1 VRRFSPLAFIERV
14 GNRLP
19 DPASLFVIGCAL
31 VLIGSAAAALSGWS
45 VPHPSRPGETVT
57 AVNLLSSAEQRWI
70 WLNVIKNFLD
80 FHPLGVVLVAML
92 GIGVAER
99 TGLFAAILKLIVLAT
114 PSKLLTPA
122 VVFAGVMSSAAADAG
137 YVVLPPLVAGVY
149 AAVGRAPL
157 AGLAAVTFGIAG
169 GFSAN
174 LLITSLDPLLQGITL
189 AAAHLV
195 RPDLAIRVDCNWY
208 FMIASTFLL
217 TGMGWAVTAWVVEPR
232 FDRATVARHIGQAGI
247 DASATRSL
255 DRQERRGLLAAGL
268 VAAITF
274 GTILALVQ
282 IPGAPLY
289 GDYEKAPGRIA
300 PVWTDAL
307 VPILF
312 VGFLLPGIA
321 YGIVAGNVRSDRDI
335 AKRMGESMASMGTYV
350 VLAFFAG
357 QFIKWFDRSNLG
369 LMIAVE
375 GVDAL
380 KGFGLS
386 PVVLTISIVSLTA
399 LINLFMSSA
408 SAKWAILA
416 PVMVPLFMGLGLS
429 PELVQAAYR
438 VGDSVTNPITPLN
451 AYLVVILVVIRR
463 YEPAAGVGTVIS
475 LLLPYTLTAWVVW
488 LAFLLAWGS
497 IGLPLGP
504 GGPAPF
510 APLAP

>member
-1 VRRFSPLAFIERV
+1 MPRFSPLAVIERV

-19 DPASLFVIGCAL
+19 DPATLFVLGCAL
-31 VLIGSAAAALSGWS
+31 VLFGSAVAAASGWS
-45 VPHPSRPGETVT
+45 VPHPSRPGESVT
-57 AVNLLSSAEQRWI
+57 AVNLLTVSEQRWI

-114 PSKLLTPA
+114 PSRLLTPA

-137 YVVLPPLVAGVY
+137 YVVLPPLVAAVY
-149 AAVGRAPL
+149 ATVGRAPL

-189 AAAHLV
+189 AAARLV
-195 RPDLAIRVDCNWY
+195 QPDIDVRVDCNWF
-208 FMIASTFLL
+208 FMMASTVLL
-217 TGMGWAVTAWVVEPR
+217 VGLGWLVTVLVVERR
-232 FDRATVARHIGQAGI
+232 FDKATVSKHIAQGGLEATGAQALN
-247 DASATRSL
+247 AE
-255 DRQERRGLLAAGL
+255 ERRGLFGAGLAAIVTVGAIIAL
-268 VAAITF
+268 AAIPGWPLH
-274 GTILALVQ
+274 GT
-282 IPGAPLY
+282 
-289 GDYEKAPGRIA
+289 YEKLPGRFV

-321 YGIVAGNVRSDRDI
+321 YGIAAGNVRNDRDV
-335 AKRMGESMASMGTYV
+335 AKRMGESMASMGTYI

-357 QFIKWFDRSNLG
+357 QFIKWFERSNLG

-380 KGFGLS
+380 KQYDLS
-386 PVVLTISIVSLTA
+386 PVVLTVAIVTLTA
-399 LINLFMSSA
+399 GINLFMSSA

-416 PVMVPLFMGLGLS
+416 PVMVPLFMGLGLT
-429 PELVQAAYR
+429 PELVQAGYR
-438 VGDSVTNPITPLN
+438 VGDSVTNAVTPLN

-463 YEPAAGVGTVIS
+463 YEPTAGVGTVIA
-475 LLLPYTLTAWVVW
+475 LLLPYTITAWLVWMAFLVVW
-488 LAFLLAWGS
+488 GS
-497 IGLPLGP
+497 LGIPLGP

-510 APLAP
+510 GG